1 MRRVVYGAPNTR
13 LGAVTNRIFSG
24 LFSAGEGGEGAG
36 EGAGEGGE
44 GAGEQLCGECD
55 SERGRAVS
63 GAHPFHSVHVDG
75 GVMADECGG
84 LMQRFFRQRRLSPR
98 GDEAAAPGPA
108 GG

>member
-24 LFSAGEGGEGAG
+24 LFSAGKGGKGGEGG
-36 EGAGEGGE
+36 GEGGE

-84 LMQRFFRQRRLSPR
+84 LMQRFFRQRRLAPR
-98 GDEAAAPGPA
+98 GGEAAA